1 MAGHR
6 TPTPD
11 AKDPIA
17 PPADGEHEVEV
28 VTADGERK
36 PASLPRRAA
45 ARIKEVF
52 DPAADAQQLAA
63 RDIPTWPGELA
74 DDGAEPD
81 RAAVFEQTRRA
92 ALDAAGDAT
101 LVVGNSDVPGRHGQD
116 ITPADQPPANVL
128 ATYRRQHAANTATA
142 VDDVAR
148 KVGQL
153 VGLDRRARHYAY
165 DVQHLIGIHALCAK
179 AIDQLADHDL
189 VSHALIREVAAEVAG
204 WQQDREVGS

>member
-1 MAGHR
+1 MPKRGPTDTDR
-6 TPTPD
+6 TT
-11 AKDPIA
+11 
-17 PPADGEHEVEV
+17 PPADGDVEV
-28 VTADGERK
+28 VNAAGERK
-36 PASLPRRAA
+36 TASLPKRVLAA
-45 ARIKEVF
+45 AR
-52 DPAADAQQLAA
+52 DTLSMTDQL
-63 RDIPTWPGELA
+63 PTWQPGELA